1 MGTDPID
8 VQPRRVRCRGCKVT
22 QILLPAALQPRRAD
36 STEVIGIALAR
47 KANDLGYRRIAV
59 ALRVSPGLR
68 SFFGAFDRAFRRWSG
83 GWRHGH
89 PAAPV

>member
-1 MGTDPID
+1 MQRWGHGRRRRIRGLGTDPID

-47 KANDLGYRRIAV
+47 KANPKLRR
-59 ALRVSPGLR
+59 
-68 SFFGAFDRAFRRWSG
+68 F
-83 GWRHGH
+83 
-89 PAAPV
+89 

>member
-47 KANDLGYRRIAV
+47 KANPKLRR
-59 ALRVSPGLR
+59 
-68 SFFGAFDRAFRRWSG
+68 F
-83 GWRHGH
+83 
-89 PAAPV
+89 